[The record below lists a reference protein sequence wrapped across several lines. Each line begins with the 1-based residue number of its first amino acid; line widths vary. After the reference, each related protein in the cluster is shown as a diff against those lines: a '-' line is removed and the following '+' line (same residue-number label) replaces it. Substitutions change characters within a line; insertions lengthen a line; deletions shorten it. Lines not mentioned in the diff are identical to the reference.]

1 MGGER
6 LNPGAGESPLMLA
19 DRFRT
24 TAIALF
30 AFAMTVLISRQIDT
44 FNIQPEVL
52 NIIHLVTVFMICLI
66 IVVLV
71 RAWIPKFQR

>member
-1 MGGER
+1 MGRER
-6 LNPGAGESPLMLA
+6 LNPGAGESPIMLA

-30 AFAMTVLISRQIDT
+30 AFAMTVLIRRQIDT
-44 FNIQPEVL
+44 FYVQPEVL
-52 NIIHLVTVFMICLI
+52 HIINLATVFMICLA